1 VTQINQNRSPIG
13 RVLRW
18 LIPLGISLGAIWLVL
33 RHIRFSDILANLSKL
48 NFNIFLLATLA
59 YLISYAFRA
68 LSWYFLLKRRV
79 SYIDVFFTM
88 GAGYLLNN
96 LFPFRLG
103 EIGRAVLLDDPQGPS
118 ALEVLS
124 SVLVERV
131 FDVFMAAVFIL
142 TMLPRLLDVN
152 FDQTLILL
160 GLFLASG
167 GLVIL
172 YLAARFQVRISNW
185 FRRWGENNQF
195 INSWLAPK
203 ITKIL
208 SGLSVL
214 NNPVMFLLAFGSLA
228 LSWLIAFGENYIVF
242 QSLFP
247 NPPFWWMIFVL
258 SAGAFGA
265 ALPSA
270 PAGLGVFEGVMVAAF
285 GLLGVEADLAFTHA
299 IIIHVLA
306 FVYANL
312 FGLIGLR
319 LRGEAAVGLFQRV
332 IQRPPDIETT
342 E

>member
-1 VTQINQNRSPIG
+1 MTQSAGKSPHLR

-33 RHIRFSDILANLSKL
+33 RNIRVNEIIENLSQL
-48 NFNIFLLATLA
+48 SFRVFLLATLA

-68 LSWYFLLKRRV
+68 LSWYFLLRRRV
-79 SYIDVFFTM
+79 PYKDVFFTM

-131 FDVFMAAVFIL
+131 FDVFLAAVFIL
-142 TMLPRLLDVN
+142 TMLPRLLGVN
-152 FDQTLILL
+152 FDQRLILL
-160 GLFLASG
+160 GLVLTLL

-172 YLAARFQVRISNW
+172 YLAARYQQRIVDW
-185 FRRWGENNQF
+185 FTRWGEKNHF
-195 INSWLAPK
+195 ISYWFTPK

-208 SGLSVL
+208 TGLSVL
-214 NNPVMFLLAFGSLA
+214 NDPGAFLLAFGSLF
-228 LSWLIAFGENYIVF
+228 LSWMIAFGENYIVF
-242 QSLFP
+242 RSLYP
-247 NPPFWWMIFVL
+247 NPPFWWMVFVL

-285 GLLGVEADLAFTHA
+285 GLLGVASDLAFTHA
-299 IIIHVLA
+299 IVIHVLA

-319 LRGEAAVGLFQRV
+319 LRGEAAVSLFRRV
-332 IQRPPDIETT
+332 IKRPPDSKAAE
-342 E
+342 